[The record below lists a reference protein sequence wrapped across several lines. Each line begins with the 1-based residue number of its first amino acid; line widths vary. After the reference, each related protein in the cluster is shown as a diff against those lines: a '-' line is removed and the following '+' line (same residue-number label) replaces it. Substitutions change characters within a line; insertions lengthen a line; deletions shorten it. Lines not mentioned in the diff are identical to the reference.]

1 MAPIQSYAQ
10 EIQSSGFLKAGFVEV
25 KPMTR
30 LTAIKNGGTVHFSA
44 KLMAAPVQTS
54 NRPVSG
60 VMLDVY
66 ILRSGKKKEKEK
78 VGRVTTNAR
87 GEFIVPKRVFL
98 SPEELNKGVASIPWF
113 VEVIKAP
120 KGVIINGTNENLI
133 GGWGFR
139 VVP

>member
-1 MAPIQSYAQ
+1 MAPIQSYSQ
-10 EIQSSGFLKAGFVEV
+10 EIQSSGFLKTGFVEV

-30 LTAIKNGGTVHFSA
+30 LTAIKNGDTVHFSA

-54 NRPVSG
+54 NRPVRG

-66 ILRSGKKKEKEK
+66 ILRPGKKKEK

-98 SPEELNKGVASIPWF
+98 SPEELNKGMASIPWF
-113 VEVIKAP
+113 VEVIQAP
-120 KGVIINGTNENLI
+120 KGVIIYGTNQNLI